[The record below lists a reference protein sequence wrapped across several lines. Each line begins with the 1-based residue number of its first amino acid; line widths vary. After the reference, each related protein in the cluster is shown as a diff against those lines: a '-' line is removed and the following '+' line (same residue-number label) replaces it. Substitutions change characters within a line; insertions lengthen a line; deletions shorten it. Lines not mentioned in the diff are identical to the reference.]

1 MKSSLV
7 GMDSFLTCR
16 EIFNKRPELAMEII
30 ETVVAGPECDS
41 LWAVWHKPEV
51 TDDEELEAWT
61 IQID

>member
-1 MKSSLV
+1 
-7 GMDSFLTCR
+7 
-16 EIFNKRPELAMEII
+16 MEII